1 MTERNNLAYFVDMR
15 EYAIALTDMLRDV
28 SLDELERGQE
38 KRWAVERV
46 FQIIGEAANRV
57 PQSVRERHPSIAWHQ
72 IIGTRNRLAHEY
84 NDISIEILWNAAQ
97 SDIPK
102 LIQQLTAIIAD
113 ANPP

>member
-15 EYAIALTDMLRDV
+15 EYAIALTDMLRGV
-28 SLDELERGQE
+28 SLDELTRAQE
-38 KRWAVERV
+38 KQWALERV
-46 FQIIGEAANRV
+46 FQIICEAANRV

-84 NDISIEILWNAAQ
+84 NDVSVEILWNTAQ

-113 ANPP
+113 ANSP

>member
-15 EYAIALTDMLRDV
+15 DYAIALTDMLRGV
-28 SLDELERGQE
+28 SLDELTRDQE
-38 KRWAVERV
+38 KRWALERV

-72 IIGTRNRLAHEY
+72 IIGTPNRLAHEY
-84 NDISIEILWNAAQ
+84 NAVSVETLWNTAQ

-102 LIQQLTAIIAD
+102 LIKQLTAIIAD